1 MNEEDMEIIANIRYM
16 KVTRVIE
23 NNVQNYKEEEHVIT
37 LTTNGIETSCDT
49 FSLAEVLDIS
59 FRDFSQQLGL
69 LYLHTTKGMYS
80 YTVRINPQ
88 IFIKKFKEVKEW
100 KKNGT
105 NSL

>member
-1 MNEEDMEIIANIRYM
+1 MNKEDIEVLANIRYM

-23 NNVQNYKEEEHVIT
+23 KNVQNHREEEHVIT
-37 LTTNGIETSCDT
+37 LTTKGIETSCDT

-88 IFIKKFKEVKEW
+88 IFIKKFKEVKKR